1 MKADLK
7 KAVDLLFEG
16 EYTCVLCKDD
26 EVITSTV
33 RGVKP
38 LIDWL
43 NSKTELKGFC
53 AADKVVGKAAAFLYV
68 LLNVDSVYA
77 PVMSKTAID
86 ILSRYGIEPFY
97 DLSVE
102 VIRNRSDTDICP
114 MEKTVQNIND
124 PIIAFEKIKQRLEL
138 MTSTESANH

>member
-7 KAVDLLFEG
+7 KAVDLLFKG
-16 EYTCVLCKDD
+16 EYTCVLCKND

-38 LIDWL
+38 LVDWL

-77 PVMSKTAID
+77 PVMSKGAID
-86 ILSRYGIEPFY
+86 ILSQHGIEAFY

-102 VIRNRSDTDICP
+102 VIKNRSDTDICP
-114 MEKTVQNIND
+114 MEKTVQDIND
-124 PIIAFEKIKQRLEL
+124 PITAFEKIKQRLEL
-138 MTSTESANH
+138 MTFPKVSNN

>member
-26 EVITSTV
+26 ELITSTV

-43 NSKTELKGFC
+43 NSKTELEGFC
-53 AADKVVGKAAAFLYV
+53 AADKVVGKAATFLYV

-77 PVMSKTAID
+77 PVMSKGAID

-102 VIRNRSDTDICP
+102 AIRNRSDTDICP
-114 MEKTVQNIND
+114 MEKTVQDIND
-124 PIIAFEKIKQRLEL
+124 PIIALEKIKQRLEL